1 MICNILNSTNGET
14 NYKYHSKI
22 FVLIILFVVFVL
34 DQPPKEVSEFIL
46 VDFINF

>member
-22 FVLIILFVVFVL
+22 FVLIILSVVFVL